1 MNNRFDLHPIVAGL
15 ALLLLEATSLARA
28 TTPAA
33 PLAPA
38 SVEIAARYQ
47 AALHSTYGEREGT
60 VLRSYILD
68 STSEALRSAHG
79 ECSLDLDI
87 VLERAAPTHPT
98 MKQQLDNPALD
109 PFRSV
114 FVNGGAALTGYVRGA
129 DGRTLATVK
138 DEYFADQLPI
148 VSAGK
153 DPWSDARLA
162 IGQFA
167 AKLVKACSRQ
177 ASTADP
183 PSH

>member
-1 MNNRFDLHPIVAGL
+1 MNRSFD
-15 ALLLLEATSLARA
+15 ALLLLAA
-28 TTPAA
+28 TT
-33 PLAPA
+33 LAGATTLSAQPTPP
-38 SVEIAARYQ
+38 SVEIAPGYQ
-47 AALHSTYGEREGT
+47 SALKSTYGVREGT

-68 STSEALRSAHG
+68 STSEALKAAHG
-79 ECSLDLDI
+79 ECSLSLDI

-98 MKQQLDNPALD
+98 MKQQDDNPALD

-129 DGRTLATVK
+129 DGRTLLTVK
-138 DEYFADQLPI
+138 DKYFADQLRI

-167 AKLVKACSRQ
+167 SKLVKACSRQ
-177 ASTADP
+177 AISADTS
-183 PSH
+183 SH

>member
-1 MNNRFDLHPIVAGL
+1 MKRLFD
-15 ALLLLEATSLARA
+15 ALLLLAAASLAGA
-28 TTPAA
+28 TTQSAQPT
-33 PLAPA
+33 PP
-38 SVEIAARYQ
+38 SVQIATGYQ
-47 AALHSTYGEREGT
+47 AALQSTYGAREAT

-68 STSEALRSAHG
+68 STSEELKAAHG
-79 ECSLDLDI
+79 ECSFNLDI

-98 MKQQLDNPALD
+98 MKQQLDNPVLD

-129 DGRTLATVK
+129 DGHTLATVK
-138 DEYFADQLPI
+138 DSYFADQLPI

-177 ASTADP
+177 APAADP
-183 PSH
+183 PSV

>member
-1 MNNRFDLHPIVAGL
+1 MNRLFD
-15 ALLLLEATSLARA
+15 ALLLLAA
-28 TTPAA
+28 TTLAGATTLSEPPA
-33 PLAPA
+33 PP
-38 SVEIAARYQ
+38 SVEIAAGYQ
-47 AALHSTYGEREGT
+47 AALQSTYGAREGT

-68 STSEALRSAHG
+68 STSEALKAAHG
-79 ECSLDLDI
+79 ECSLNLNI

-98 MKQQLDNPALD
+98 MKQQDDDPALD

-114 FVNGGAALTGYVRGA
+114 YVNGGAALTGYIRGA

-138 DEYFADQLPI
+138 DKYFADQLPI

-167 AKLVKACSRQ
+167 AKLVKACRRQ
-177 ASTADP
+177 TIAADASA
-183 PSH
+183 H